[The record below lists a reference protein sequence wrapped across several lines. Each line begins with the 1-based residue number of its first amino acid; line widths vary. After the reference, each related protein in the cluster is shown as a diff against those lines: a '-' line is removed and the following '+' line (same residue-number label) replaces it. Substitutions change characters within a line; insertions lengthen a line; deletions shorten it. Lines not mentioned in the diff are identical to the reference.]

1 MKNKFAFLLLGFVL
15 VFNQYVFA
23 HDAHSI
29 ETASI
34 SWKTTMGKSITGHFF
49 LLKNDTFYIEQD
61 NGKLARIALNQIIP
75 AQRNYIIQRQT
86 AIDHVNQ
93 NWSNKSNLQ
102 ENNMLA
108 SSSIQNEE
116 INFANSKGNIKL
128 SQTNSN
134 KLTVLI
140 GIGLLLVIIFG
151 IAKSNGNLSFK
162 NTAMPVILLT
172 AILSMGFRFVSQR
185 KYTSTTRIS
194 FMDSAFSYFK
204 PTINTRS
211 DATYYY
217 VESVGLPDHE
227 TMIGI
232 TGWQQQVPIPQCYI
246 GNNAWSIPLNPV
258 IATQP
263 VPVNNKHFLRGAVAI
278 AVNGIPIFNPY
289 TNTGVDA
296 FLDGQL
302 DQFGG
307 HSGRADDYH
316 YHIAP
321 AILYNTIPTTS
332 PIAFALDGFAIY
344 GAKESD
350 GSNMSTLDTNHG
362 HFGKDGIYHYH
373 TSASAPYMIK
383 NMVGKVTED
392 TTLQIVPQAVAKGV
406 RPALTPLKGAV
417 ITHNIM
423 NPTKDGFT
431 LTYTLSGRLDTVRY
445 NWTSQGAYTYEFF
458 TASGYTK
465 SNYKGQPICTVPVNA
480 TQSFTHHPFQVFAKD
495 RVLTIHC
502 ASDFMEKIDKV
513 RILDAS
519 GKTIYNDNYQGNR
532 IESNSLVSGIYY
544 LRLTG
549 KNGNYT
555 TKFFAY

>member
-1 MKNKFAFLLLGFVL
+1 MKNKIFTLLLGIFLIVNQSVL
-15 VFNQYVFA
+15 A
-23 HDAHSI
+23 HDARSI

-34 SWKTTMGKSITGHFF
+34 QWKTTSGKTVQGHFF
-49 LLKNDTFYIEQD
+49 LLKNDTFYVERND
-61 NGKLARIALNQIIP
+61 GKLARIAITQIIP
-75 AQRNYIIQRQT
+75 SQRNYIIQRQK
-86 AIDHVNQ
+86 AIDQVNQ
-93 NWSNKSNLQ
+93 TWINKSND
-102 ENNMLA
+102 ENQVISATGL
-108 SSSIQNEE
+108 
-116 INFANSKGNIKL
+116 KGEA
-128 SQTNSN
+128 NSN
-134 KLTVLI
+134 KLIVLL
-140 GIGLLLVIIFG
+140 GLGLTLIIVFA
-151 IAKSNGNLSFK
+151 IVKTNGNLTIK

-185 KYTSTTRIS
+185 KYASTTRTS

-211 DATYYY
+211 DANYYY
-217 VESVGLPDHE
+217 VESLGLPDHE

-246 GNNAWSIPLNPV
+246 GSNAWSIPLNPV

-350 GSNMSTLDTNHG
+350 GSNMTTLDTNHG
-362 HFGKDGIYHYH
+362 HFGKDGVYHYH
-373 TSASAPYMIK
+373 TSSSAPYMIK

-392 TTLQIVPQAVAKGV
+392 TTLQIIPQAAAKGV

-423 NPTKDGFT
+423 NSSKDGFT
-431 LTYTLSGRLDTVRY
+431 LTYTLAGRLDTVKY
-445 NWTSQGAYTYEFF
+445 GWTSQGAYTYEFY

-465 SNYKGQPICTVPVNA
+465 SNYKGSPICTVPVNA
-480 TQSFTHHPFQVFAKD
+480 IQTFSNNPFQVFAKD
-495 RVLTIHC
+495 HIVTIHC
-502 ASDFMEKIDKV
+502 SAAVSEKIEAV
-513 RILDAS
+513 RILDANGKIIHS
-519 GKTIYNDNYQGNR
+519 GPYQNNI
-532 IESNSLVSGIYY
+532 IESNALLPGIYY
-544 LRLTG
+544 LQLSG
-549 KNGNYT
+549 KKGNYS